1 MQIKCVYLYLA
12 IYIYTKNSSV
22 IGNSASKAKFLE
34 SDSGVMSENN
44 VFLA

>member
-1 MQIKCVYLYLA
+1 M
-12 IYIYTKNSSV
+12 KNNSV

-44 VFLA
+44 VLLA